1 MLAQAMLVLGLS
13 AAALALLVSVVQWV
27 RGRLDLT
34 PFLDILLLVAL
45 IVLNVFGSVA
55 ASGVGMMI
63 FFGIWIFLFRKR
75 VRHWELER
83 AVGRSRPSAGAAASP
98 RGEPDRR
105 ASVILPVTASRMNR
119 HAPELDWRAGS

>member
-63 FFGIWIFLFRKR
+63 FFGIWILLLRKR

-83 AVGRSRPSAGAAASP
+83 AVAQAGR
-98 RGEPDRR
+98 
-105 ASVILPVTASRMNR
+105 
-119 HAPELDWRAGS
+119 